1 MVVLL
6 SFRLLSNPHREL
18 RSSQW
23 PIGTRYYPFVTS
35 EAVEREVLP
44 TLTVAGAGVAQVI
57 DYAPGSDLGPR
68 RLFDYEFVWILSG
81 SATWTLHRGD
91 GPRRPGS
98 PLSLR
103 PGTLLLAPSGVVDSF
118 RWDPAQQTRHAW
130 AHFRVEDSA
139 RLPDPDTWPL
149 LRDLSTAPVLDGI
162 CSYLLELSN
171 QPLAAAQPRSA
182 QLLALLLDLFVR
194 GPLAERPL
202 PTAPPLVLAAMD
214 AARRIWQVDGV
225 RLITVDELARAA
237 SVSAGHLYRIFREHY
252 GCGPAHALELIRLSR
267 AAGMIQRSNASLAEV
282 ARASGFA
289 NAYHLSRR
297 FGAAY
302 GVPPG
307 RYRRDHPTSD
317 PQAPV
322 RHAGLHQVAYLLSR
336 P

>member
-1 MVVLL
+1 V
-6 SFRLLSNPHREL
+6 
-18 RSSQW
+18 
-23 PIGTRYYPFVTS
+23 I
-35 EAVEREVLP
+35 EREVLP

-57 DYAPGSDLGPR
+57 EYAPGSNLGPR
-68 RLFDYEFVWILSG
+68 RLTDYEFVWILNG
-81 SATWTLHRGD
+81 SATWTRHRGGASD
-91 GPRRPGS
+91 LGVGR

-103 PGTLLLAPSGVVDSF
+103 PGALLLAPSGVVDSF
-118 RWDPAQQTRHAW
+118 QWDRTQPTRHAW
-130 AHFRVEDSA
+130 AHFRLEDSA
-139 RLPDPDTWPL
+139 RLPDPATWPL
-149 LRDLSTAPVLDGI
+149 VRDLRTAPVLDGI
-162 CSYLLELSN
+162 CSYLVELSS
-171 QPLAAAQPRSA
+171 QPLAAARPRSA

-202 PTAPPLVLAAMD
+202 PTDPPLVTVAVD
-214 AARRIWQVDGV
+214 AARRIWQTDGV

-237 SVSAGHLYRIFREHY
+237 GVSAGHLYRVFGEHY

-267 AAGMIQRSNASLAEV
+267 AAMMVQRSNASLAEV

-297 FGAAY
+297 FSAAY

-307 RYRRDHPTSD
+307 RYRRDQPTAD

-322 RHAGLHQVAYLLSR
+322 RAAGLHQLAHLLSR